1 MPERNPMTAVGDTV
15 TVTIPRGGSGLVSFA
30 HPTKQ
35 ADGSTNVDVGATS
48 VLEYTWNDTD
58 WVTPIKFDD
67 PVAGTR
73 TGVSLVGGNKA
84 GSMPDL
90 GASKARLRCT
100 VLASGNIP
108 AVLRHRPD
116 NP

>member
-1 MPERNPMTAVGDTV
+1 MPERNPMTTVGDTV

-30 HPTKQ
+30 HPQKQ
-35 ADGSTNVDVGATS
+35 SDGTTNVDATTTT
-48 VLEYTWNDTD
+48 VLEYCWNDVD
-58 WVTPIKFDD
+58 WITPIKFDD

-73 TGVSLVGGNKA
+73 TGVSLVGPSKA
-84 GSMPDL
+84 GSLSDL

-100 VLASGNIP
+100 VIVGNLP
-108 AVLRHRPD
+108 VVMRHRPD